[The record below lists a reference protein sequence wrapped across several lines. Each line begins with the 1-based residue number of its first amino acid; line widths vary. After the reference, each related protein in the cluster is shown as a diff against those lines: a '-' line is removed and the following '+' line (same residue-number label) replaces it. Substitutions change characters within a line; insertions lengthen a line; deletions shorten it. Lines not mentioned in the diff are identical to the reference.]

1 MTSFEVN
8 YLASTLRA
16 DIGCLFNTPLN
27 YLYMVVPSQYA
38 VESRRPFFSTFHIKL
53 GGLWAGCISILAYIM
68 HVFSFSG
75 KHKTK
80 TKHKIRGTGGITTVQ
95 LYTIEDWKVDW
106 QYKSKPGYINS
117 IGPIVNGYVRH
128 VLNLYL
134 ISPTTGHW
142 SITFCTHQTY
152 KHITGCA
159 W

>member
-16 DIGCLFNTPLN
+16 DIGCLFIIPLN

-80 TKHKIRGTGGITTVQ
+80 TKHKIRGTGGLPQYSYIQLKIERLTGNTNRSPVISTALVQ
-95 LYTIEDWKVDW
+95 SLMATSD
-106 QYKSKPGYINS
+106 
-117 IGPIVNGYVRH
+117 
-128 VLNLYL
+128 
-134 ISPTTGHW
+134 
-142 SITFCTHQTY
+142 TF
-152 KHITGCA
+152 
-159 W
+159 